1 MIRIVIHG
9 SSGRMGRELRAMVK
23 DDPELEIVAGIDA
36 RPDEDTD
43 FLQFSDIAECN
54 VPADAAIDVSTHAAV
69 PGFVDWCRKN
79 KVPAVICTTALTP
92 DCLAKI
98 EDASKEI
105 AIFRSANM
113 SLGINLL
120 AKAIRAITP
129 ALQEDFNVEIVE
141 MHHNQKIDSPSG
153 TAIMLADV
161 VNESCQQKKDYLF
174 GRHGKTDECK
184 ITDLGIHAIRG
195 GTTPGEH
202 IVIYAGTDEIIEL
215 KHIALSRKILAG
227 GTLKAVRFAVQQP
240 PGQYSMDDML
250 K

>member
-1 MIRIVIHG
+1 
-9 SSGRMGRELRAMVK
+9 
-23 DDPELEIVAGIDA
+23 
-36 RPDEDTD
+36 
-43 FLQFSDIAECN
+43 
-54 VPADAAIDVSTHAAV
+54 
-69 PGFVDWCRKN
+69 
-79 KVPAVICTTALTP
+79 
-92 DCLAKI
+92 
-98 EDASKEI
+98 
-105 AIFRSANM
+105 
-113 SLGINLL
+113 
-120 AKAIRAITP
+120 
-129 ALQEDFNVEIVE
+129 